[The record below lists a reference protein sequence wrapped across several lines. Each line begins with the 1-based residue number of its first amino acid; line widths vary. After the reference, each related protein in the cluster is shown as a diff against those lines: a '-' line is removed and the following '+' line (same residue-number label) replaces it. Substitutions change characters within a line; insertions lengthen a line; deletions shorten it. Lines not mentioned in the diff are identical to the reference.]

1 MDIHEL
7 YLSINETLRYLERM
21 DIKTSLIGNKEGTYK
36 SEQLFNA
43 YSFFGNTLINNLDN
57 IKGITIVFNKDNLKI
72 NIESSKLKFD
82 EKLLEHLNYVINKE
96 DDTFYITL
104 KGDKAL

>member
-1 MDIHEL
+1 MG
-7 YLSINETLRYLERM
+7 
-21 DIKTSLIGNKEGTYK
+21 IKTSLIGNKEGTYK

-43 YSFFGNTLINNLDN
+43 YSFFGNTLINNLDS
-57 IKGITIVFNKDNLKI
+57 IKGVTVVFNKDNLKI

-104 KGDKAL
+104 KGDKVL